1 MSFWATIISFIQMM
15 IFDRTELMNLAK
27 TDHPGPVA
35 GWLICFSFCLFIV
48 YSLMPIAFN
57 ISSAVFVNLGLLT
70 GNSSQINGYV
80 HYQTIRSKRF
90 MGIKIVSAIIVKNFV
105 TADIYALFVG
115 IYLFDEIFDYL
126 YLISFFIILSS
137 LIGYHIESWRHEK
150 QMNSLDQLRNV
161 SCPDTTSNSSQR
173 SNLINQMT

>member
-70 GNSSQINGYV
+70 GISSRIKSEASQKDIKLPWV
-80 HYQTIRSKRF
+80 KRI
-90 MGIKIVSAIIVKNFV
+90 GAPGNF
-105 TADIYALFVG
+105 
-115 IYLFDEIFDYL
+115 
-126 YLISFFIILSS
+126 ISFCDALDLIL
-137 LIGYHIESWRHEK
+137 H
-150 QMNSLDQLRNV
+150 Q
-161 SCPDTTSNSSQR
+161 
-173 SNLINQMT
+173 

>member
-70 GNSSQINGYV
+70 GNSSQIRTLPNRLV
-80 HYQTIRSKRF
+80 QTF
-90 MGIKIVSAIIVKNFV
+90 YGTIVSAIIVRNFV

-173 SNLINQMT
+173 SNLITK

>member
-70 GNSSQINGYV
+70 GTSS
-80 HYQTIRSKRF
+80 R
-90 MGIKIVSAIIVKNFV
+90 IKSDASQEDIKLHKGATGNF
-105 TADIYALFVG
+105 
-115 IYLFDEIFDYL
+115 
-126 YLISFFIILSS
+126 ISF
-137 LIGYHIESWRHEK
+137 
-150 QMNSLDQLRNV
+150 
-161 SCPDTTSNSSQR
+161 
-173 SNLINQMT
+173 

>member
-70 GNSSQINGYV
+70 GTSSRIKSDASQKDIKLP
-80 HYQTIRSKRF
+80 I
-90 MGIKIVSAIIVKNFV
+90 GIHQSGV
-105 TADIYALFVG
+105 TSY
-115 IYLFDEIFDYL
+115 YKEEIC
-126 YLISFFIILSS
+126 
-137 LIGYHIESWRHEK
+137 G
-150 QMNSLDQLRNV
+150 
-161 SCPDTTSNSSQR
+161 
-173 SNLINQMT
+173 